1 MRHTN
6 SELEVFQ
13 PNIKILKL
21 EQRDTK
27 NHPYHISQI
36 LPTLSPANVI
46 MIMKCLPSIPVCSG
60 LLAWRTNAT
69 TSVQIGLKMQVYDM
83 SHHCLFIMNT
93 FY

>member
-36 LPTLSPANVI
+36 LPTLSPTNV
-46 MIMKCLPSIPVCSG
+46 IMKCLPSIPVCSG
-60 LLAWRTNAT
+60 LLAWRTSAT
-69 TSVQIGLKMQVYDM
+69 TSGLIGLKVQVYDIYITVKE
-83 SHHCLFIMNT
+83 SVL
-93 FY
+93 